1 MSSLSLSCLVLPIYI
16 QCTNNIILFSEEFV
30 QKVNFGNSVAAGSA
44 VGDIL
49 KYLIIFLSGL
59 LSRAGDTDRDG
70 RTEIQIQRH
79 REELEKQLK
88 RPNWYL

>member
-59 LSRAGDTDRDG
+59 LRQLSPGLEIQRG
-70 RTEIQIQRH
+70 RTAQETW
-79 REELEKQLK
+79 
-88 RPNWYL
+88 PNWHLS